1 MKSLNEYITVDESRQ
16 GMVTVE
22 NKMSEYTL
30 KGLID
35 KLTSIYKK
43 YGDIK
48 VYKDDDCGGAL
59 SIYPELI
66 EVEEWRDKEGNVIKY
81 VKL

>member
-1 MKSLNEYITVDESRQ
+1 MN
-16 GMVTVE
+16 
-22 NKMSEYTL
+22 EYTL

-35 KLTSIYKK
+35 KLTSIYNE

-59 SIYPELI
+59 SIYPEL
-66 EVEEWRDKEGNVIKY
+66 VKVVDGYDKEGNVTKY
-81 VKL
+81 VEL

>member
-1 MKSLNEYITVDESRQ
+1 MN
-16 GMVTVE
+16 
-22 NKMSEYTL
+22 EYTL

-35 KLTSIYKK
+35 KLTSIYNE

-59 SIYPELI
+59 SIYPELLELQTVMI
-66 EVEEWRDKEGNVIKY
+66 RKVMLLNM
-81 VKL
+81 

>member
-1 MKSLNEYITVDESRQ
+1 MSKMNEC
-16 GMVTVE
+16 
-22 NKMSEYTL
+22 TL

-35 KLTSIYKK
+35 KLTSIYNE

-59 SIYPELI
+59 SIYPELVR
-66 EVEEWRDKEGNVIKY
+66 VEDFHDKEGNVVKY
-81 VKL
+81 VEL